1 MGIFG
6 SASRFIT
13 TTFDR
18 GADVVDSIGRSVSIV
33 TEYVDNRA
41 IEQQMTDEQI
51 VMDRITETL
60 QPIRDKR
67 DNDEKYSALYE
78 QISTEFHK
86 RKLAAKSH

>member
-13 TTFDR
+13 TFFDR
-18 GADVVDSIGRSVSIV
+18 GADIIDSAGRSISIV

-60 QPIRDKR
+60 QPIRDKLES
-67 DNDEKYSALYE
+67 DEKYAALHK
-78 QISTEFHK
+78 QISEDFIK
-86 RKLAAKSH
+86 RKAKHKA